1 MFKGMGKTHTAEGET
16 FKSLL
21 DSLAHACESNL
32 RIMEHPGTAA
42 PPTAQCGR
50 GAELR
55 YSSAQ
60 RRASFGGFVVWRVS
74 CQDAF
79 ASLGNLNLSFNGS
92 FLTEMFHDAR
102 LCVAAKERLGLH

>member
-1 MFKGMGKTHTAEGET
+1 MGKTHTAEGET

-21 DSLAHACESNL
+21 DSLAHAREKNL
-32 RIMEHPGTAA
+32 RIMKHPGTAA
-42 PPTAQCGR
+42 PLDCSVRQWRRAVQQ
-50 GAELR
+50 
-55 YSSAQ
+55 Q
-60 RRASFGGFVVWRVS
+60 RSVWRKASFGDFVVWRAS

-92 FLTEMFHDAR
+92 SLTEMFHDAR